1 MNSYCKIIAV
11 WICCWSEPFDL
22 NNATNKAKVR
32 IVTVELNVTQPTIS
46 QMSNALRFLAVDA
59 VEKAK
64 SGHPGMPLGMADIAT
79 VLFTRHLKFDAT
91 HPNWPDRDRFILSN
105 GHGSMLQYSLL
116 HMLGYEGAT
125 IEELRR
131 FRQLHARTAGH
142 PELGYLPGI
151 ETTTGPLGQGLAN
164 SVGFALGERLMNAD
178 FGEDFVDHRTWV
190 FCGDGCLMEGVGQE
204 AISLAGHLK
213 LSKLTLV
220 FDDNRTT
227 IDGST
232 SVSTSEDHAARF
244 AAANWNV
251 LHTDGHDHEDID
263 EAMAQAKLADRPT
276 VIIAR
281 TRIGFG
287 APTKEGKS
295 IVHGSPL
302 GTAELAG
309 LRKNL
314 NWSHAPFVV
323 PKDIK
328 NEWRLAGK
336 RGASERVAW
345 EAGTKKEDPS
355 KFAEFNRRTSGKLPS
370 NIESAIRTAIAKFVD
385 DAPSIPIRKG
395 SLLATSVLAQHLPEL
410 IGGSADLTGSV
421 LTKPEEMALAI
432 PGEFAG
438 KHVGYGIR
446 EHIMAAAMN
455 GLALHGGLLPYGG
468 TYLTF
473 SDYSRPA
480 IRLAAIMNIRVVF
493 LFSHDS
499 IGVGEDGPT
508 HQPIEHLAA
517 LRAIPNLRVYRPAD
531 TVEALECWL
540 DAASHSGPSVMV
552 VARQSVDAVRRT
564 HVADMPSRRGGYV
577 LHEVSGKRDLTLI
590 ATGSEVDLAVK
601 TKALLEQ
608 ENINAAVVSLPCWK
622 VFDEQDASY
631 REKVLG
637 TAPRFAVEAASP
649 MGWGRYVGTEDNVF
663 GINGFGISGPGPE
676 VYAEM
681 GLIPETITKKI
692 VKNLGVKRV
701 VPA

>member
-1 MNSYCKIIAV
+1 
-11 WICCWSEPFDL
+11 
-22 NNATNKAKVR
+22 
-32 IVTVELNVTQPTIS
+32 
-46 QMSNALRFLAVDA
+46 MSNALRFLSVDA
-59 VEKAK
+59 VERAN
-64 SGHPGMPLGMADIAT
+64 SGHPGMPLGMADVAT
-79 VLFTRHLKFDAT
+79 VLFTRHLKFDAS

-125 IEELRR
+125 IEELKR
-131 FRQLHARTAGH
+131 FRQLHSRAAGH
-142 PELGYLPGI
+142 PEFGYLPGI

-164 SVGFALGERLMNAD
+164 SVGFALAERLLNSE
-178 FGEDFVDHRTWV
+178 FGDGIVDHRTWV

-227 IDGST
+227 IDGAT

-251 LHTDGHDHEDID
+251 LFTDGHDHEDID
-263 EAMAQAKLADRPT
+263 AAMEDAKRADRPT

-287 APTKEGKS
+287 APTKEGKAV
-295 IVHGSPL
+295 VHGSPL
-302 GTAELAG
+302 GSKEVEG
-309 LRKNL
+309 LRENL
-314 NWSHAPFVV
+314 KWHHPPFTVPANIREKWS
-323 PKDIK
+323 I
-328 NEWRLAGK
+328 AGK
-336 RGASERVAW
+336 RGSQIRAHWEGRLANSESSLKNEFSRRINGVLP
-345 EAGTKKEDPS
+345 ETLEDGVR
-355 KFAEFNRRTSGKLPS
+355 A
-370 NIESAIRTAIAKFVD
+370 AIAETVD
-385 DAPSIPIRKG
+385 KAADAPIRKG
-395 SLLATSVLAQHLPEL
+395 SLYATQVLAQSMPEL

-421 LTKPEEMALAI
+421 LTKPEGMQVVV
-432 PGEFAG
+432 PGNYSG

-455 GLALHGGLLPYGG
+455 GIALHGGFLPYGG

-480 IRLAAIMNIRVVF
+480 IRLAAIMNIKVVF

-531 TVEALECWL
+531 GVEALECWY
-540 DAASHSGPSVMV
+540 DAVSHKGPSAMV
-552 VARQSVDAVRRT
+552 VARQSVGPARLTHRT
-564 HVADMPSRRGGYV
+564 DMPSRRGGYV
-577 LHEVSGKRDLTLI
+577 LREAKAKRDVTLV
-590 ATGSEVDLAVK
+590 ATGSEVSLALQ
-601 TKALLEQ
+601 TKALLDQ
-608 ENINAAVVSLPCWK
+608 KNVDAAVVSLPCWEC
-622 VFDEQDASY
+622 FDDQDAAY
-631 REKVLG
+631 RDVVLG
-637 TAPRFAVEAASP
+637 DAPRFAIEAASP
-649 MGWGRYVGTEDNVF
+649 MGWGRYVGSEDNMYGVQ
-663 GINGFGISGPGPE
+663 GFGISGPGPE

-681 GLIPETITKKI
+681 GLTPEVLAKKI
-692 VKNLGVKRV
+692 ADRLGEQQ
-701 VPA
+701 AAST

>member
-1 MNSYCKIIAV
+1 MASAVNSHPI
-11 WICCWSEPFDL
+11 D
-22 NNATNKAKVR
+22 
-32 IVTVELNVTQPTIS
+32 QPIS
-46 QMSNALRFLAVDA
+46 DTQMSNALRFLAVDA
-59 VEKAK
+59 VEKAQ

-79 VLFTRHLKFDAT
+79 VLFTKHLKFDVAD
-91 HPNWPDRDRFILSN
+91 PNWPDRDRFILSN
-105 GHGSMLQYSLL
+105 GHGSMLQYALL
-116 HMLGYEGAT
+116 HLTGYEGAT
-125 IEELRR
+125 LNELKK
-131 FRQLHARTAGH
+131 FRQLHAKTAGH

-151 ETTTGPLGQGLAN
+151 ETTTGPLGQGLAT

-178 FGEDFVDHRTWV
+178 FGDEIVDHRTWV

-220 FDDNRTT
+220 FDNNKTT
-227 IDGST
+227 IDGAT

-251 LHTDGHDHEDID
+251 LLADGHDHDDID
-263 EAMAQAKLADRPT
+263 RAMTAAKLSDRPT

-302 GTAELAG
+302 GADELAG

-314 NWSHAPFVV
+314 NWPHAAFEVPDDIRGAWADAGQRGRNHRSAWKARFDKVPEAV
-323 PKDIK
+323 QADFDRRISGDLPKD
-328 NEWRLAGK
+328 LG
-336 RGASERVAW
+336 VAV
-345 EAGTKKEDPS
+345 A
-355 KFAEFNRRTSGKLPS
+355 R
-370 NIESAIRTAIAKFVD
+370 
-385 DAPSIPIRKG
+385 SILQMIDQPNAFPIRKG
-395 SLLATSVLAQHLPEL
+395 SLIATGVLAEHMPEL

-421 LTKPEEMALAI
+421 LTKPAQIDLLNL
-432 PGEFAG
+432 GDYSG

-446 EHIMAAAMN
+446 EHAMSAAMN
-455 GLALHGGLLPYGG
+455 GLALHGGLMPYGG

-508 HQPIEHLAA
+508 HQPIEHLLA

-531 TVEALECWL
+531 AVEALECWL
-540 DAASHSGPSVMV
+540 DAVSHNGPSVMV
-552 VARQSVDAVRRT
+552 ASRQKVDQCRLEQRD
-564 HVADMPSRRGGYV
+564 DMPSRRGGYV
-577 LHEVSGKRDLTLI
+577 LLETENGRDVTLV

-601 TKALLEQ
+601 TKELLAESGVK
-608 ENINAAVVSLPCWK
+608 AAVVSLPCWK
-622 VFDEQDASY
+622 VFDEQDPLY
-631 REKVLG
+631 RQQVLG
-637 TAPRFAVEAASP
+637 TAPRFAIEAASRL
-649 MGWGRYVGTEDNVF
+649 GWGRYVGSEDNVF
-663 GINGFGISGPGPE
+663 GIDGFGVSGPGPE

-681 GLIPETITKKI
+681 GLTPENISKTILEKTKAT
-692 VKNLGVKRV
+692 LA

>member
-1 MNSYCKIIAV
+1 
-11 WICCWSEPFDL
+11 
-22 NNATNKAKVR
+22 
-32 IVTVELNVTQPTIS
+32 
-46 QMSNALRFLAVDA
+46 MSNALRFLSVDA
-59 VEKAK
+59 VERAN
-64 SGHPGMPLGMADIAT
+64 SGHPGMPLGMADVAT
-79 VLFTRHLKFDAT
+79 VLFTRHLKFDAS

-125 IEELRR
+125 IEELKR
-131 FRQLHARTAGH
+131 FRQLYSRAAGH
-142 PELGYLPGI
+142 PEFGYLPGI

-164 SVGFALGERLMNAD
+164 SVGFALAERLLNSE
-178 FGEDFVDHRTWV
+178 FGDGIVDHRTWV

-227 IDGST
+227 IDGAT

-251 LHTDGHDHEDID
+251 LFTDGHDHEDID
-263 EAMAQAKLADRPT
+263 AAMEDAKRADRPT

-287 APTKEGKS
+287 APTKEGKAV
-295 IVHGSPL
+295 VHGSPL
-302 GTAELAG
+302 GSKEVEG

-314 NWSHAPFVV
+314 KWHHPPFTVPANIREKWS
-323 PKDIK
+323 I
-328 NEWRLAGK
+328 AGK
-336 RGASERVAW
+336 RGSQIRADWERRLENSESSLKNEFSRRINGALP
-345 EAGTKKEDPS
+345 ETLEDGVR
-355 KFAEFNRRTSGKLPS
+355 A
-370 NIESAIRTAIAKFVD
+370 AIAETVD
-385 DAPSIPIRKG
+385 KAAAAPIRKG
-395 SLLATSVLAQHLPEL
+395 SLYATQVLAQSMPEL

-421 LTKPEEMALAI
+421 LTKPEGMQVVV
-432 PGEFAG
+432 PGNYSG

-455 GLALHGGLLPYGG
+455 GIALHGGLLPYGG

-480 IRLAAIMNIRVVF
+480 IRLAAIMDIKVVF

-508 HQPIEHLAA
+508 HQPVEHLAA

-531 TVEALECWL
+531 GVEALECWY
-540 DAASHSGPSVMV
+540 DAVSHKGPSAMV
-552 VARQSVDAVRRT
+552 VARQSVGSARLTHRT
-564 HVADMPSRRGGYV
+564 DMPSRRGGYV
-577 LHEVSGKRDLTLI
+577 LHEAKAKRDVTLV
-590 ATGSEVDLAVK
+590 ATGSEVSLALQ
-601 TKALLEQ
+601 TKALLDQ
-608 ENINAAVVSLPCWK
+608 KSVDAAVVSLPCWEC
-622 VFDEQDASY
+622 FDNQDAAY
-631 REKVLG
+631 RDVVLG
-637 TAPRFAVEAASP
+637 DAPRFAIEAASP
-649 MGWGRYVGTEDNVF
+649 MGWGRYVGSEENMYGVQ
-663 GINGFGISGPGPE
+663 GFGISGPGPE

-681 GLIPETITKKI
+681 GLTPEVLAKKI
-692 VKNLGVKRV
+692 ADRLGE
-701 VPA
+701 PQAAST

>member
-1 MNSYCKIIAV
+1 MKAESTQHSMQK
-11 WICCWSEPFDL
+11 
-22 NNATNKAKVR
+22 ATLAR
-32 IVTVELNVTQPTIS
+32 
-46 QMSNALRFLAVDA
+46 MSNALRFLAVDA
-59 VEKAK
+59 VEKAN

-79 VLFTRHLKFDAT
+79 VLFTRHLKFDAE

-125 IEELRR
+125 IEEMQR

-164 SVGFALGERLMNAD
+164 AVGFALGERLMNAD
-178 FGEDFVDHRTWV
+178 FGDAIVDHRTWV

-227 IDGST
+227 IDGAT

-251 LHTDGHDHEDID
+251 LHADGHDHDDID
-263 EAMAQAKLADRPT
+263 AAMAKAKLADRPT

-281 TRIGFG
+281 THIGFG

-295 IVHGSPL
+295 VVHGSPL
-302 GTAELAG
+302 GAAELEG

-314 NWSHAPFVV
+314 SWPHGPFIV
-323 PKDIK
+323 PQDIK
-328 NEWRLAGK
+328 SEWEVAGIRGSAECVEWEARLEQSDPAL
-336 RGASERVAW
+336 ASEFKRRV
-345 EAGTKKEDPS
+345 
-355 KFAEFNRRTSGKLPS
+355 SGALPS
-370 NIESAIRTAIAKFVD
+370 ETEEEVRTAITKAVDAAK
-385 DAPSIPIRKG
+385 SEPIRKG
-395 SLLATSVLAQHLPEL
+395 SLHATEVLANSMPEL
-410 IGGSADLTGSV
+410 TGGSADLTGSV
-421 LTKPEEMALAI
+421 LTMPANMSLALA
-432 PGEFAG
+432 GEFAG

-552 VARQSVDAVRRT
+552 VSRQSVDAVRCD
-564 HVADMPSRRGGYV
+564 HVTDMPSRRGGYV
-577 LHEVSGKRDLTLI
+577 LDEAAGARDVTLI

-601 TKALLEQ
+601 TKALLAR
-608 ENINAAVVSLPCWK
+608 NNVDAAGGFAAVLES
-622 VFDEQDASY
+622 
-631 REKVLG
+631 
-637 TAPRFAVEAASP
+637 
-649 MGWGRYVGTEDNVF
+649 
-663 GINGFGISGPGPE
+663 I
-676 VYAEM
+676 
-681 GLIPETITKKI
+681 
-692 VKNLGVKRV
+692 
-701 VPA
+701 